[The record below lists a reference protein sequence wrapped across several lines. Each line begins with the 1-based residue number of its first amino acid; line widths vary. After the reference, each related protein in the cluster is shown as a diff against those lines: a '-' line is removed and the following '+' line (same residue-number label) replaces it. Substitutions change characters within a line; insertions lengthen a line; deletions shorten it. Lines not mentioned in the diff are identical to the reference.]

1 MDKKEQLD
9 EQDEPHKNTDHA
21 FVRVGEDGKP
31 ELPEDNNTNDGERNS
46 SSNNP
51 KEGSLADR

>member
-1 MDKKEQLD
+1 MDKKEQLE
-9 EQDEPHKNTDHA
+9 EQDAPHKNTDNA

-31 ELPEDNNTNDGERNS
+31 ELPEDDNTNDAAGNK